1 MFTLAI
7 CSLVFTSAQAQ
18 KQLGGEHNVEVNLTP
33 FGNGPIDGAV
43 FGPIDGTTFKY
54 RNFLDDDKA
63 LRVSLTV
70 GSTSDTYAYWQE
82 GEATD
87 QMNENGSGDPTTE
100 VSPQLN
106 LETATNVI
114 GLSVGYEI
122 HFSGT
127 DNLSPYFGV
136 EAYYLSETRND
147 KIESWGPNNTG
158 NVSLE
163 DVWVVW
169 DVTNKQSKS
178 SMGLNLLLGVD
189 YYFSDAIYIG
199 FEAGLGFGVSSY
211 GQHEIGT
218 SDLTAFNMMFDGA
231 FDSTTAGVAVS
242 DSYTGQL
249 SFDAVGALQAGGSLG
264 INASGATFEGGLFV
278 DYDDAIEV
286 NNVSNLSIGNVFNGA
301 IRVGFLFD

>member
-1 MFTLAI
+1 MKKLMFTLAI
-7 CSLVFTSAQAQ
+7 CSLAITSAQAQ

-33 FGNGPIDGAV
+33 FGNSPINGA
-43 FGPIDGTTFKY
+43 TLKY

-70 GSTSDTYAYWQE
+70 GSSSDSYAYWQE

-87 QMNENGSGDPTTE
+87 QMNEQAVDVVTV

-106 LETATNVI
+106 LETANNVI

-136 EAYYLSETRND
+136 EYYYLSETRND
-147 KIESWGPNNTG
+147 KIESWGPDNLG
-158 NVSLE
+158 NSGLE

-178 SMGLNLLLGVD
+178 SMGLNLLLGAD

-211 GQHEIGT
+211 GNHEIGT
-218 SDLTAFNMMFDGA
+218 NDLTAFNMMFGGNSGA
-231 FDSTTAGVAVS
+231 TTSEEAGVEIS
-242 DSYTGQL
+242 DSYVGYL
-249 SFDAVGALQAGGSLG
+249 PFDAVGAVQGVGGFG
-264 INASGATFEGGLFV
+264 INQTGATFDGGVFV
-278 DYDDAIEV
+278 NYDDAIEV

>member
-1 MFTLAI
+1 MKKLMFTLAI
-7 CSLVFTSAQAQ
+7 CSLAITSAQAQ

-33 FGNGPIDGAV
+33 FGN
-43 FGPIDGTTFKY
+43 GPIDGTTFKY

-87 QMNENGSGDPTTE
+87 LMNESGSDPTTE

-147 KIESWGPNNTG
+147 KIESWGPNNTA

-178 SMGLNLLLGVD
+178 SMGLNLLFGAD

-199 FEAGLGFGVSSY
+199 FEAGLGLGVSSY

-249 SFDAVGALQAGGSLG
+249 QFDATGAVQGVGLPLG

-286 NNVSNLSIGNVFNGA
+286 NNVSNLSIGNVFNSA